1 MVGGGALLRGWAGRL
16 QEALGLPIR
25 IDDDPL
31 MAVTRGLIRILED
44 RDRFADLILNSEYQP
59 ALAG

>member
-1 MVGGGALLRGWAGRL
+1 LLRGWEGRL
-16 QEALGLPIR
+16 RDALGLPIR

-31 MAVTRGLIRILED
+31 MAVTRGLIRILEE
-44 RDRFADLILNSEYQP
+44 RERFADLVLNSEYQP